1 MMRMAIEDKNIGNF
15 WAAMLKLQN
24 VSACSPKCQFTK
36 TVSFKLIGK
45 VTVQSIKSDNARVAM
60 KALCEV
66 LILFLKDKSTFVM
79 ECLSQRCILCCNG
92 GFWSE
97 TISHIYPSLNP
108 FPFLFI
114 TTHPLQF
121 VLVLVSCWIVS
132 YKGRWSVCICS
143 RKFPIVI
150 ECRLYRDPISDRQ

>member
-66 LILFLKDKSTFVM
+66 LILFLKDKST
-79 ECLSQRCILCCNG
+79 LSWNVY
-92 GFWSE
+92 
-97 TISHIYPSLNP
+97 H
-108 FPFLFI
+108 
-114 TTHPLQF
+114 
-121 VLVLVSCWIVS
+121 
-132 YKGRWSVCICS
+132 KGAFYVEMVDFEL
-143 RKFPIVI
+143 K
-150 ECRLYRDPISDRQ
+150 Q